1 MPNGSEKLRIAHD
14 LHDGVVQD
22 LAALGYAIDSVIG
35 NPSLTP
41 QLRSELREIRLESS
55 RITAA
60 FRNEVLALLDDQ
72 PEISTLI
79 KNKLAKFGIEFY
91 FPEPLPQFASKM
103 DRQVKKLIL
112 EIVNNCIA
120 HASATKF
127 SLTFKVLES
136 EIEITLQDD
145 GKGGVISKPEHL
157 GLSSIEIRAL
167 ELGASIERVDTP
179 KGVTYILLIPV
190 N

>member
-35 NPSLTP
+35 NPCLTP
-41 QLRSELREIRLESS
+41 ELRSELREIRLESS

-79 KNKLAKFGIEFY
+79 KDKLAKFGIEFY
-91 FPEPLPQFASKM
+91 LPE
-103 DRQVKKLIL
+103 
-112 EIVNNCIA
+112 
-120 HASATKF
+120 
-127 SLTFKVLES
+127 
-136 EIEITLQDD
+136 
-145 GKGGVISKPEHL
+145 
-157 GLSSIEIRAL
+157 
-167 ELGASIERVDTP
+167 
-179 KGVTYILLIPV
+179 
-190 N
+190 

>member
-79 KNKLAKFGIEFY
+79 KDKLAKFGIELY
-91 FPEPLPQFASKM
+91 LPEPLPQFSSKI

-112 EIVNNCIA
+112 EIVNNCIT
-120 HASATKF
+120 HAGATKF
-127 SLTFKVLES
+127 SLTFKAIGS
-136 EIEITLQDD
+136 KIEITLQDN

-179 KGVTYILLIPV
+179 NGVTYILLIPI